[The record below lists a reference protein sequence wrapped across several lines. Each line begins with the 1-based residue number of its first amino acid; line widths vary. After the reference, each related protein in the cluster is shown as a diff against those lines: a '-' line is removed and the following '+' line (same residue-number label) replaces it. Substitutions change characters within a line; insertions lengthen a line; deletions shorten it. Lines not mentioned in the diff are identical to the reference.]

1 MRSIEISGRTVAEA
15 VEQALSQLRKDRD
28 EVMIEVVR
36 QDATS
41 ALVRVSVPDEE
52 EQLEDLEEPEPEPM
66 PEPELEVAAPEPP
79 RAARQVPTGD
89 VNAQARRI
97 LEDILER
104 MGVEGFVTPVRE
116 TVPGPDGEPQDTLTL
131 HIEGT
136 DEESTGLLIGRR
148 GETLHSLQYLLNLVI
163 SRRTSK
169 WPQIVIDVGNYR
181 QRRKESLEGL
191 ARRIAERVRQSG
203 IPLPLEPMSGFE
215 RRIVHLALRA
225 DDTVYTESAG
235 EGENR
240 KIVIYPSKGRP

>member
-52 EQLEDLEEPEPEPM
+52 EQLEDLEEPEPEVATEEAPQ
-66 PEPELEVAAPEPP
+66 PEPAP
-79 RAARQVPTGD
+79 ARQPFTGD
-89 VNAQARRI
+89 VNTQARRI
-97 LEDILER
+97 LEDVLER

-148 GETLHSLQYLLNLVI
+148 GETLHSLQYLLNLII

-215 RRIVHLALRA
+215 RRIVHLALRE
-225 DDTVYTESAG
+225 DSSVYTESAG

-240 KIVIYPSKGRP
+240 KIVIYPSKGRGQ